1 MSDSEARQRLPRA
14 ALAFSARMRDIK
26 RVEAPS
32 GVIAMAYELDQFIS
46 DCRSI
51 LAGDPGPKGREQV
64 RGRLE
69 RLLQNPDFVRRHC
82 EEVPRGLHVLH
93 EDPELGFQVLAHIN
107 DKARVSPPHDH
118 GESWAIYGQATH
130 YTDMTEWERED
141 DGRDPQHAK
150 LKAVKKY
157 RLMPGQ
163 AGIYQD
169 GKIHSIDYPDY
180 ARFVRVTGT
189 NLDRIQRVRFD
200 LHTGE
205 VKQMTPQ
212 QAT

>member
-1 MSDSEARQRLPRA
+1 
-14 ALAFSARMRDIK
+14 
-26 RVEAPS
+26 
-32 GVIAMAYELDQFIS
+32 MAYELDQFIS

-51 LAGDPGPKGREQV
+51 LERDPGPKGREQV
-64 RGRLE
+64 RSQLE

-82 EEVPRGLHVLH
+82 EEAPRGLHVLY
-93 EDPELGFQVLAHIN
+93 EDPALGFQVLAHIN

-118 GESWAIYGQATH
+118 GDSWAIYGQATH
-130 YTDMTEWERED
+130 YTEMTEWERED
-141 DGRDPQHAK
+141 DCNDPQHAK
-150 LKAVKKY
+150 LKPVKKY

-169 GKIHSIDYPDY
+169 GKIHSIDYPDH

-189 NLDRIQRVRFD
+189 NLDRIDRVRFD
-200 LHTGE
+200 LNTGE
-205 VKQMTPQ
+205 VKRMTPQ